1 MINNLYFQLFVRKF
15 RKDFK
20 NYDFWIKKQ
29 SIVALTKCSLYN
41 LFGSVVNIAFQNTFH
56 LDIDPQLG

>member
-1 MINNLYFQLFVRKF
+1 MINNFFFQLFVRKF

-41 LFGSVVNIAFQNTFH
+41 LFGSVVNITFH

>member
-20 NYDFWIKKQ
+20 NYDFKKKKQ
-29 SIVALTKCSLYN
+29 SIVVLTKCSLYN
-41 LFGSVVNIAFQNTFH
+41 LFGSVVNITFQNTFY
-56 LDIDPQLG
+56 LDIDP

>member
-20 NYDFWIKKQ
+20 IYDFLIKKQ

-41 LFGSVVNIAFQNTFH
+41 LFGSVINITFQNTFY
-56 LDIDPQLG
+56 LDIDP